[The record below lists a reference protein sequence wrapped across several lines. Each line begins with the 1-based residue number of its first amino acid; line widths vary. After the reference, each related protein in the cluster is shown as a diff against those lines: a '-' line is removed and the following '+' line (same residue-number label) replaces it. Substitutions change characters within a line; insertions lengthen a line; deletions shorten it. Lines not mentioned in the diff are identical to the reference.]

1 MLIYA
6 EIINTFFDWWHTYD
20 KDNFRFWVGPYS
32 NILICN
38 PKHLEVSFNIQLI
51 CALIIHTVIY
61 FFQFILSS
69 NTLIKK
75 SDIYDML
82 HPWLGHGLLTSWGSK
97 WHKHRKMI
105 TPSFHFNILQDFHQ
119 VMNEN
124 STKFINQLKKVSAGD
139 NIFDFQNET
148 HYLTLDVICETAM
161 GVAINAM
168 GQHDSNIVKAFK
180 E

>member
-1 MLIYA
+1 M
-6 EIINTFFDWWHTYD
+6 
-20 KDNFRFWVGPYS
+20 
-32 NILICN
+32 
-38 PKHLEVSFNIQLI
+38 
-51 CALIIHTVIY
+51 
-61 FFQFILSS
+61 QFILSS

-82 HPWLGHGLLTSWGSK
+82 NPWLGQGLLTSTGSR

-105 TPSFHFNILQDFHQ
+105 TPSFHFNILQDFHT

-124 STKFINQLKKVSAGD
+124 SSKFINHLRKVSAGD
-139 NIFDFQNET
+139 NIFDFQDES

-161 GVAINAM
+161 GVPINAV
-168 GQHDSNIVKAFK
+168 GQHDSPVVQAFK